1 MTAANDQTPRF
12 RPGVLTACIRA
23 ARAAGV
29 QRFKVTFDHTGAP
42 VVDVFD
48 DGADNSESAAMAA
61 LEAFDREQA
70 A

>member
-1 MTAANDQTPRF
+1 MTAANDRTPRF
-12 RPGVLTACIRA
+12 RPTLLTACIRA
-23 ARAAGV
+23 ARAAGAH
-29 QRFKVTFDHTGAP
+29 RFTVTFDHNGAP

-48 DGADNSESAAMAA
+48 DGADTSESAALAA